1 MGASDFVLAK
11 QKLEPLIVFETI
23 VCFIN
28 VPFFCEK
35 ADAAFFAMGMGSCV
49 IKRLMEAIFGHMC
62 LILENAPDI

>member
-28 VPFFCEK
+28 VPFFVKRQMRLFRNGYGLMCYK
-35 ADAAFFAMGMGSCV
+35 KVDGSHIRAHV
-49 IKRLMEAIFGHMC
+49 
-62 LILENAPDI
+62 PDLGKCS